1 MNKGMGD
8 VSMYNLMF
16 IYKESKRNFNFIES
30 MGSVLSIKELAKFLN
45 RKTESVY
52 RSLKTLK
59 KKKQDDIILKD
70 KQGNKY
76 LIITQNELNGRIWYK
91 WKLSK

>member
-1 MNKGMGD
+1 MGD
-8 VSMYNLMF
+8 VSMYDLMF
-16 IYKESKRNFNFIES
+16 IYKESKGNFNFIES

-59 KKKQDDIILKD
+59 KKKQEDIILKD

-91 WKLSK
+91 

>member
-1 MNKGMGD
+1 
-8 VSMYNLMF
+8 MYNLMF
-16 IYKESKRNFNFIES
+16 IFKESTEGHTKRNFIES

-45 RKTESVY
+45 RQTASVY

-76 LIITQNELNGRIWYK
+76 LIITQNKLNGRIWYK
-91 WKLSK
+91 WILLK

>member
-1 MNKGMGD
+1 
-8 VSMYNLMF
+8 MYNLMF

-30 MGSVLSIKELAKFLN
+30 MGSVLSINELAKFLN

-59 KKKQDDIILKD
+59 KKKQEDIILKD

-91 WKLSK
+91 WKLLK

>member
-1 MNKGMGD
+1 MGD

-16 IYKESKRNFNFIES
+16 IYKESKQNFNFIES

-45 RKTESVY
+45 RETASVY
-52 RSLKTLK
+52 RSLKTLM
-59 KKKQDDIILKD
+59 KKKQENIILKD

-91 WKLSK
+91 

>member
-1 MNKGMGD
+1 MGD

-16 IYKESKRNFNFIES
+16 IYKESKVNFNFIES

-45 RKTESVY
+45 RETASVY
-52 RSLKTLK
+52 RSLKTLMK
-59 KKKQDDIILKD
+59 KKAKDIILKD

-91 WKLSK
+91 